1 MWNKSLTRSP
11 RLFTD
16 TKEWAMNG
24 QATATGTQLRTAQT
38 DASSAVWRAIDIT
51 VSALGLAWLLP
62 VMLLISIAVLCEGG
76 RPIFFW
82 QKRLGKDG
90 RTFRLYKFRKFGAK
104 VTGGLS
110 LTMRDDPRLTRVGWL
125 LERSKLDELPQ
136 LWNVLAGD
144 MSLVGPRPESLSF
157 ADCFQ
162 GAYRRLLDH
171 RPGIFGPAQTMFR
184 NEAAFYPPLED
195 PETVYREVLFPAK
208 AVLDLSYYPTR
219 TVSKDLAWIC
229 RGVLAVVTG
238 LSHRPQRLGE
248 DLGRASSP

>member
-1 MWNKSLTRSP
+1 MKRIFDLSLSC
-11 RLFTD
+11 
-16 TKEWAMNG
+16 
-24 QATATGTQLRTAQT
+24 
-38 DASSAVWRAIDIT
+38 V
-51 VSALGLAWLLP
+51 
-62 VMLLISIAVLCEGG
+62 LLIVLAPAMALIAIAIVARLG
-76 RPIFFW
+76 RPLLFCPTRAGLHAEPFM
-82 QKRLGKDG
+82 L
-90 RTFRLYKFRKFGAK
+90 FKFRTMQSSGAADS
-104 VTGGLS
+104 TAPDSERMTPLGS
-110 LTMRDDPRLTRVGWL
+110 WL
-125 LERSKLDELPQ
+125 RSMSLDELPQ